1 MLSSEIH
8 PRKREFI
15 EHNFAS
21 ASSRGHWIS
30 GYEVRIGSWNIGVP
44 DDTSCMG
51 NSRKKFE
58 KWLDNNM
65 KKLRLGDLD
74 LICFQEV
81 NRHWAEH
88 IQMLLQRQPGGV
100 RSLRSL
106 LESLPSPPR
115 RDGEGAAPCMD
126 GLRRGACCGQ
136 SGRSLA
142 SPQGPSRNHEPKSST
157 LRSVSLLGR
166 AQHRCPVWLT
176 LFEDVD
182 AGMNA
187 TPDKLSPPTTL

>member
-30 GYEVRIGSWNIGVP
+30 GNEVRIGSWNLGEP

-58 KWLDNNM
+58 KCLDNNM

-126 GLRRGACCGQ
+126 GLRRGASVAAKVEGPWRHRRDHEETTSQSLRHFVRSASCGP
-136 SGRSLA
+136 SAAPLPSLA
-142 SPQGPSRNHEPKSST
+142 DIFR
-157 LRSVSLLGR
+157 GR
-166 AQHRCPVWLT
+166 RRGNDH
-176 LFEDVD
+176 
-182 AGMNA
+182 
-187 TPDKLSPPTTL
+187 